1 MAQRQLLRAINRA
14 SILNAIKAHGAIA
27 RTDIATFTGLSPATV
42 TGLTA
47 ELIEDGLILEKTEGE
62 SRGGRRPILLALNP
76 QGAAVVGIKL
86 AEEHATLAL
95 TDINADILAKHTIQL
110 GPRDPR
116 SISLQLASETRDLLA
131 EAAIKTN
138 QLLGVGVGLSGIIDS
153 QAGICR
159 VSPHNDWHDVPFAN
173 LLADEL
179 GCIVTLDNNVNTLTL
194 VEQLYGAGQQVRD
207 FLVITTGRGVGMGI
221 VTNGAIYRGSTGGA
235 GEFGHIVIDPDGFAC
250 SCGNRGCL
258 ETFVSEPWLMRRAEL
273 NGLHVTSPDDLI
285 ALAYADHPIARDMLM
300 AAGRA
305 LGQATA
311 NLVNLFNPSLIIISG
326 EGVRA
331 GDLMFGTMRATMAR
345 HMFAPLA
352 EKLDIRIEPLSEDIW
367 ARGAASLVLSTIFSM
382 PTLH

>member
-14 SILNAIKAHGAIA
+14 SILNAIKSHGTIA
-27 RTDIATFTGLSPATV
+27 RTDIAALTGLSPATI

-62 SRGGRRPILLALNP
+62 SRGGRRPILLSLNP
-76 QGAAVVGIKL
+76 HGAAVVGIKL

-95 TDINADILAKHTIQL
+95 TDINADILDKHTIQL
-110 GPRDPR
+110 GSRDPQ
-116 SISLQLASETRDLLA
+116 SISQQLAATTRELLA
-131 EAAIKTN
+131 DSAIKLN

-153 QAGICR
+153 EAGICR
-159 VSPHNDWHDVPFAN
+159 VSPHNDWRDVPFAD
-173 LLADEL
+173 LLANEL
-179 GCIVTLDNNVNTLTL
+179 DCIVALDNNVNTLTL
-194 VEQLYGAGQQVRD
+194 IEQLYGAGQHIRD
-207 FLVITTGRGVGMGI
+207 FLVVTTGRGVGLGI
-221 VTNGAIYRGSTGGA
+221 VTNGAIYHGSTGGA
-235 GEFGHIVIDPDGFAC
+235 GEFGHMVVDPEGFAC

-273 NGLHVTSPDDLI
+273 NGLNVNNPDDLI
-285 ALAYADHPIARDMLM
+285 ALAYDDHPIARDMLI

-311 NLVNLFNPSLIIISG
+311 NLVNLFNPALIIISG

-331 GDLMFGTMRATMAR
+331 GSLMFDSMRETMKR

-352 EKLDIRIEPLSEDIW
+352 EKLEIRVEPLGEDTW
-367 ARGAASLVLSTIFSM
+367 ARGAASLVLSTIFSV
-382 PTLH
+382 PTLR